1 VKDFNNVP
9 FLSLNTTI
17 NIKEVIKMTR
27 RGIVVGLFI
36 SYVAVLAGCGAA
48 QHAASTQEGLQGNRL
63 TVGTVQKEIRKG
75 MSGAEVAEA
84 LGSPNI
90 VSTDEQG
97 REVWIYDKISTDKV
111 QSESSGYGTLILFGY
126 RGSAGSSSTSQ
137 QTITIIIKFDSD
149 KKVRDFAY
157 HASRF

>member
-1 VKDFNNVP
+1 MIRN
-9 FLSLNTTI
+9 SI
-17 NIKEVIKMTR
+17 
-27 RGIVVGLFI
+27 GLLI
-36 SYVAVLAGCGAA
+36 SCIAILAGCSAA
-48 QHAASTQEGLQGNRL
+48 QHAASTQEGLQGTRL

-97 REVWIYDKISTDKV
+97 REVWIYDKISTDRV

-126 RGSAGSSSTSQ
+126 RGSAGASSTSQ
-137 QTITIIIKFDSD
+137 QTLTIIIKFDND

-157 HASRF
+157 HATRF

>member
-1 VKDFNNVP
+1 MNK
-9 FLSLNTTI
+9 
-17 NIKEVIKMTR
+17 K
-27 RGIVVGLFI
+27 LF
-36 SYVAVLAGCGAA
+36 AGVLIFCIMFFTGCSASR
-48 QHAASTQEGLQGNRL
+48 HAMDTQKGLQGDKL

-75 MSGAEVAEA
+75 MSGAEVATA

-97 REVWIYDKISTDKV
+97 REVWIYDKISTDRV
-111 QSESSGYGTLILFGY
+111 QSQSSGYGTLILFGY

-137 QTITIIIKFDSD
+137 QTMTVIIKYDEN

-157 HASRF
+157 HTSRF

>member
-1 VKDFNNVP
+1 MIRK
-9 FLSLNTTI
+9 
-17 NIKEVIKMTR
+17 
-27 RGIVVGLFI
+27 GIVVGLLI
-36 SYVAVLAGCGAA
+36 SCIAVLAGCSAA
-48 QHAASTQEGLQGNRL
+48 QHAASTQEGLQGTRL

-97 REVWIYDKISTDKV
+97 REVWIYDKISTDRV
-111 QSESSGYGTLILFGY
+111 QSESSGYGTLILLGY
-126 RGSAGSSSTSQ
+126 RGSAGASSTSQ
-137 QTITIIIKFDSD
+137 QTLTIIIKFDVD

-157 HASRF
+157 HTSRF